1 MFAPDISVIVPVY
14 NTESYLKKCIESI
27 INQTFRNIE
36 IILVDDGSTDTSAEI
51 LADYALR
58 DNRIIVIHQENQGL
72 SAARNAGMRN
82 AKGEYIM
89 FVDSDDWIDANTC
102 EKAISAARTSLA
114 DIVMWT
120 YVREYQSSSRITE
133 MFDMKSL
140 TWSGAKKNVVFCQL
154 IGPHGAKITH
164 PERIDNLS
172 VVWNKLYKKN
182 KVIREEF
189 VDTKLIGTEDFLFNV
204 YAFYY
209 ADVITFIPEVL
220 YHYRYGNPHS
230 LTRGYPKDFKRK
242 WVNLFERVS
251 NFVEQCALD
260 DDFRAA
266 LRNRI
271 CLSYIG
277 LSMRVISASDLT
289 EKEKKKELQA
299 IRELPTY
306 NRAFSGWK
314 LQQFPIHWQ
323 VYFFFVKYHLY
334 LPLYYLCRIM
344 YTMRCK
350 RMLVVTK

>member
-1 MFAPDISVIVPVY
+1 
-14 NTESYLKKCIESI
+14 
-27 INQTFRNIE
+27 
-36 IILVDDGSTDTSAEI
+36 
-51 LADYALR
+51 
-58 DNRIIVIHQENQGL
+58 
-72 SAARNAGMRN
+72 
-82 AKGEYIM
+82 
-89 FVDSDDWIDANTC
+89 
-102 EKAISAARTSLA
+102 
-114 DIVMWT
+114 
-120 YVREYQSSSRITE
+120 
-133 MFDMKSL
+133 MKSL

-344 YTMRCK
+344 YTIRCK

>member
-1 MFAPDISVIVPVY
+1 M
-14 NTESYLKKCIESI
+14 E
-27 INQTFRNIE
+27 
-36 IILVDDGSTDTSAEI
+36 
-51 LADYALR
+51 
-58 DNRIIVIHQENQGL
+58 
-72 SAARNAGMRN
+72 
-82 AKGEYIM
+82 
-89 FVDSDDWIDANTC
+89 
-102 EKAISAARTSLA
+102 
-114 DIVMWT
+114 
-120 YVREYQSSSRITE
+120 
-133 MFDMKSL
+133 
-140 TWSGAKKNVVFCQL
+140 WSKKNVVFCQL
-154 IGPHGAKITH
+154 MGPHGAKITH

-299 IRELPTY
+299 IRELSTY

>member
-1 MFAPDISVIVPVY
+1 M
-14 NTESYLKKCIESI
+14 E
-27 INQTFRNIE
+27 
-36 IILVDDGSTDTSAEI
+36 
-51 LADYALR
+51 
-58 DNRIIVIHQENQGL
+58 
-72 SAARNAGMRN
+72 
-82 AKGEYIM
+82 
-89 FVDSDDWIDANTC
+89 
-102 EKAISAARTSLA
+102 
-114 DIVMWT
+114 
-120 YVREYQSSSRITE
+120 
-133 MFDMKSL
+133 
-140 TWSGAKKNVVFCQL
+140 WSKKNVVFCQL

-306 NRAFSGWK
+306 NRAFSGLK

>member
-36 IILVDDGSTDTSAEI
+36 IILVDDGSTDASAEI
-51 LADYALR
+51 LSVYASM
-58 DNRIIVIHQENQGL
+58 DNRITVIHQENQGL
-72 SAARNAGMRN
+72 SAARNTGMRS
-82 AKGEYIM
+82 AEGEYIM

-102 EKAISAARTSLA
+102 EKAICAARNSSA
-114 DIVMWT
+114 DIVIWA
-120 YVREYQSSSRITE
+120 YVREYPSNSRIAE
-133 MFDMKSL
+133 LFNMKNI
-140 TWSGAKKNVVFCQL
+140 TWSGANKNDVFCQL
-154 IGPHGAKITH
+154 VGPHGVQITH

-230 LTRGYPKDFKRK
+230 LTRGYPKDFKMK

-251 NFVEQCALD
+251 NFVERYAPTN
-260 DDFRAA
+260 DFRVA

-277 LSMRVISASDLT
+277 LSMRVISASNLT

-306 NRAFSGWK
+306 NSAFDGWE
-314 LQQFPIHWQ
+314 LRRFPIHWK
-323 VYFFFVKYHLY
+323 VYFFFVKYRLY
-334 LPLYYLCRIM
+334 FLLYFLCKVM
-344 YTMRCK
+344 YAIRCK
-350 RMLVVTK
+350 RMLVNAE